1 MKRLTPP
8 LITIGLSLILALFSA
23 ALTYSAPS
31 KAQMSFPTGAF
42 FMQDTPTAELEDRSE
57 VGSTDEIVLMGGVI
71 TMIIIVPILLRRKS
85 WR

>member
-23 ALTYSAPS
+23 ALTYSTPS
-31 KAQMSFPTGAF
+31 NAQVNFSSSSVFL
-42 FMQDTPTAELEDRSE
+42 QSTPTAQLEARSE

-71 TMIIIVPILLRRKS
+71 SAIIIIPIFLKRKS